1 MNFLIIINIL
11 AFVKMPRR
19 INLKRRVEMEREKKK
34 EIRKALNNKG
44 FSLVELIIVIAIIA
58 ILAGVLA
65 PQLIKY
71 LDKSKKAADVQ
82 TAQTIAT
89 AVNVAL
95 ADEAAYEKAV
105 SQKVSEALTAASPDV
120 FQREL
125 QDVLGKAINASEAPK
140 PKYKPDTYKDFY
152 IVIDNTGKSFKIYTV
167 GNTIPTEEIP
177 GNLLYPTVG
186 DNYK

>member
-95 ADEAAYEKAV
+95 ADETAYNAAA
-105 SQKVSEALTAASPDV
+105 STKVSDCYKSYAETNA
-120 FQREL
+120 FQKEIKSI
-125 QDVLGKAINASEAPK
+125 LGSTEPL

-152 IVIDNTGKSFKIYTV
+152 IEVDLPNNSFKIYA
-167 GNTIPTEEIP
+167 GNGIPSTDDLKNALI
-177 GNLLYPTVG
+177 LYPTVG
-186 DNYK
+186 TQYK